1 MKRMILGVLGLLLLT
16 ASGSA
21 QLATPAVGTWAQLP
35 NTVLYPAIPSQA
47 KPEGASGG
55 TPELWSPHSLFD
67 YSGADVGQ
75 LPGSSTWGFLIWGGG
90 HAATADNSLYW
101 LPFDGSGPRR
111 LMGPYLASDHVY
123 KYDSPW
129 ETYIG
134 GAPKS
139 RHTYSSLVY
148 VPQLQAMLVYGGSL
162 HTGSGG
168 GTQVTRMFD
177 LSQTVAQAM
186 ARSDMGW
193 AQKADAPRGSVA
205 SSSGWDPV
213 AGKLVT
219 RATHFLGAYDPKA
232 NKWERWSDVSGG
244 SDFAAS
250 VAMDATGRRMYVLG
264 DRLAEVIDLDAHT
277 VTRITDAWATPIK
290 AVQGPGIGWHES
302 TKQIV
307 AWLGGNDLVL
317 IDPKTRTSR
326 MVQMT
331 GVKVSPAVS
340 AGTFGRFRVVPG
352 TDLVVLVNSV
362 HEPVFI
368 GSIPFDS
375 RVSSHS
381 SEDRIASSYRRRR

>member
-1 MKRMILGVLGLLLLT
+1 MKRLILGVLGVLLLAT
-16 ASGSA
+16 SGSA

-35 NTVLYPAIPSQA
+35 NTILYPAIPSQS
-47 KPEGASGG
+47 KPGGAASDP
-55 TPELWSPHSLFD
+55 PELWSPHSIFD
-67 YSGADVGQ
+67 YSGADLGQ

-111 LMGPYLASDHVY
+111 LMGPHLAQDHVY

-168 GTQVTRMFD
+168 GTNVTRMFD
-177 LSQTVAQAM
+177 LNQTVAQAM
-186 ARSDMGW
+186 ARPDMGW
-193 AQKADAPRGSVA
+193 VQKADAPGGSVA

-219 RATHFLGAYDPKA
+219 RAYNFLGAYDPKA
-232 NKWERWSDVSGG
+232 NKWERWSGVSGG
-244 SDFAAS
+244 SDFTAS
-250 VAMDATGRRMYVLG
+250 VAMDATGRRMYVVG

-277 VTRITDAWATPIK
+277 VTAITDAWVTRIK
-290 AVQGPGIGWHES
+290 GVPGPGIGWHER

-307 AWLGGNDLVL
+307 AWFSGNDLML
-317 IDPKTRTSR
+317 IDPKARTSR
-326 MVQMT
+326 MVEMK
-331 GVKVSPAVS
+331 GAKISPPFGS
-340 AGTFGRFRVVPG
+340 GTFGRFRVIPG

-362 HEPVFI
+362 NEPVFV
-368 GSIPFDS
+368 GSVPFDG

-381 SEDRIASSYRRRR
+381 SEERIASSYRRRR